1 VSFHHSVVF
10 LKFVFVKVKAMSDA
24 MLLAHI
30 SALPDNLKAEV
41 ADFVAFLEQK
51 HKPEHKIKE
60 RQFGAFKGRFVM
72 SPDFDEPLEDFKDY
86 M

>member
-1 VSFHHSVVF
+1 
-10 LKFVFVKVKAMSDA
+10 MSDA
-24 MLLAHI
+24 ILYAHI
-30 SALPDNLKAEV
+30 TALPDNLKAEV

-51 HKPEHKIKE
+51 NKPEKKIKE
-60 RQFGAFKGRFVM
+60 RQFGIGKGSFEM